1 MYSHNSLPGVASSLG
16 ASALF
21 ATLYYYTTLLEPL
34 DGQQVYGWRILLTAP
49 CHQHC
54 C

>member
-21 ATLYYYTTLLEPL
+21 ATLYYYTT
-34 DGQQVYGWRILLTAP
+34 DRKSVV
-49 CHQHC
+49 
-54 C
+54 

>member
-21 ATLYYYTTLLEPL
+21 ATLYYYT
-34 DGQQVYGWRILLTAP
+34 DRKSVV
-49 CHQHC
+49 
-54 C
+54 